1 MTQAYKGQLFGQI
14 KIAVVSTGKYVMP
27 YFISG
32 FMKEH
37 PNLELEM
44 DVSNKLRVIESIQK
58 NEVDL
63 ALVSVLPENL
73 NVEKVDLIV
82 NKLYLIGGTTSSGS
96 SKEDKKTNFEGMPL
110 LYREKGSGT
119 RQSMER
125 FIEKKRIMV
134 NKRMELTSNEAVKQ
148 AIIAGLGISIVPLI
162 GIQNEIKNG
171 QLKILPV
178 KGLPLKTTWSLIW
191 PKGKQHSP
199 ATAAFLSYLEKHKH
213 DIIRKQFG
221 WYQQFQ

>member
-1 MTQAYKGQLFGQI
+1 VTAFGNEIAAAARRILEQVHAIDYMTQAYKGQLFGQL

-63 ALVSVLPENL
+63 ALVSVMPEHL

-96 SKEDKKTNFEGMPL
+96 SKEDKKMSYEGMPL

-134 NKRMELTSNEAVKQ
+134 NKRMELTR
-148 AIIAGLGISIVPLI
+148 L
-162 GIQNEIKNG
+162 
-171 QLKILPV
+171 
-178 KGLPLKTTWSLIW
+178 
-191 PKGKQHSP
+191 
-199 ATAAFLSYLEKHKH
+199 FL
-213 DIIRKQFG
+213 
-221 WYQQFQ
+221 